1 MGVDSSI
8 CDFSENITTNTYI
21 WKGEEFKADVV
32 IMPSSLNNL
41 YANYMYQQG
50 KFRWY
55 YGAKTYVFFGENPP
69 AMPENFS
76 SIQAVFNKQ
85 HTLYIPAGSD
95 YSSIISTALPPTI
108 IEFTP
113 VSSTSEINGPGIY
126 GLTDYRGYH
135 SLIEIK
141 PSTLAEQDLQTVA
154 TEINN
159 L

>member
-1 MGVDSSI
+1 
-8 CDFSENITTNTYI
+8 
-21 WKGEEFKADVV
+21 
-32 IMPSSLNNL
+32 MPSTLKTLHASRTSGI
-41 YANYMYQQG
+41 Y
-50 KFRWY
+50 RIWY
-55 YGAKTYVFFGENPP
+55 YGAVTYVFFGKTPP
-69 AMPENFS
+69 SLGKAEPKLKSVSGNTSRDEHNNLER
-76 SIQAVFNKQ
+76 I
-85 HTLYIPAGSD
+85 YIPAGAD
-95 YSSIISTALPPTI
+95 YSSIIDSNNPPDI